1 MEVVVYTMKGCPH
14 CDTLKKILNEKKI
27 TFTEK
32 DVDDNEKSYNNFSK
46 AVDSEYLPAILIGK
60 KAFLAERSFKTIEQA
75 GNIIQNF
82 LLEQNRR
89 GHHLG

>member
-1 MEVVVYTMKGCPH
+1 MEVVVFTMKGCPH
-14 CDTLKKILNEKKI
+14 CDELKKILVEKKI

-32 DVDDNEKSYNNFSK
+32 DVDDNEEIYNKFSK
-46 AVDSEYLPAILIGK
+46 AVDSEYLPAILIGR
-60 KAFLAERSFKTIEQA
+60 KAFLAERSYKTIKQA

-82 LLEQNRR
+82 LLEQEHR